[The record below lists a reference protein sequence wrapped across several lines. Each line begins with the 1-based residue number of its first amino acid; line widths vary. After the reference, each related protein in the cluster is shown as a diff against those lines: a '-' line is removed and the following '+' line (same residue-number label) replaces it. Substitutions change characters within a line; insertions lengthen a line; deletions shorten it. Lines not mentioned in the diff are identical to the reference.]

1 MGTLNIRNI
10 DYLLDDNIELSKKV
24 AGFLEFNDFD
34 KLIEGVNSDGL
45 FDKDEVIAVVSEE
58 KVKKLIK
65 TFKEMEEFIKK
76 SNIDQKSEFNNIESK
91 INEITEEINAFDPS
105 KLDQESLEALA
116 DLMKQKESWNDKKTK
131 IKLDCVKSE
140 KLLKMFNKVNIEMND
155 RRIDI
160 AKIKYSNKQKEIES
174 ELENVE
180 NKLTDNENQSNN
192 LSNKLG
198 ACNKEIEKIFE
209 ELKKISSKDGVLSD
223 EDQKK
228 QKNIFEKLNEKVAER
243 DGYEEEIASLEE
255 STQELKDKK
264 VDLEDRK
271 VKNAKNLKKQE
282 ENEQHIEDRISKF
295 EELAEKDNLTKIE
308 MGIFK
313 GIHDEIMYDPDI
325 KDAEKK
331 KLDEKYISN
340 SSVLNAPLDPSKIK
354 VSNGIK
360 KQKEVAKVSRIK
372 SRVAK
377 AKVSTLLFIQD
388 KFDKAVNQWTGFK
401 ANSVE
406 KKINKLEEKQ
416 RKIEE
421 KRTELEKM
429 RASLQNLYTNNPI
442 LDQEDV
448 SSARKM

>member
-1 MGTLNIRNI
+1 M
-10 DYLLDDNIELSKKV
+10 DSSYLIMLIDDNIELSKKV
-24 AGFLEFNDFD
+24 ENLSELDID
-34 KLIEGVNSDGL
+34 KITEEV
-45 FDKDEVIAVVSEE
+45 FQKDDLAKLTEE
-58 KVKKLIK
+58 KVTYLID
-65 TFKEMEEFIKK
+65 TFNEIENFIKK
-76 SNIDQKSEFNNIESK
+76 INNDQESKIKDNKSK
-91 INEITEEINAFDPS
+91 INEITEEINAFDS
-105 KLDQESLEALA
+105 SELDQESLENFSNLIKEKNR
-116 DLMKQKESWNDKKTK
+116 LQNEISKISQK
-131 IKLDCVKSE
+131 CVKRDNILTILNKAYSE
-140 KLLKMFNKVNIEMND
+140 IND

-160 AKIKYSNKQKEIES
+160 ANGKYSEEQKEIES

-180 NKLTDNENQSNN
+180 NKLTDNENQSND
-192 LSNKLG
+192 LSKKIG

-223 EDQKK
+223 EDQQKQNKK
-228 QKNIFEKLNEKVAER
+228 FVELNQKVAER
-243 DGYEEEIASLEE
+243 KEYEEEIDLLAE
-255 STQELKDKK
+255 TIQELEDQKA
-264 VDLEDRK
+264 DLKDRK
-271 VKNAKNLKKQE
+271 GKNDKNLKKQK
-282 ENEQHIEDRISKF
+282 ENKKHIEDRISKF
-295 EELAEKDNLTKIE
+295 EELAKKENLTKIE

-331 KLDEKYISN
+331 QLDKKYISN

-388 KFDKAVNQWTGFK
+388 KFDKAVNQWTEFK
-401 ANSVE
+401 ATSVE
-406 KKINKLEEKQ
+406 RKINKLEEKQ
-416 RKIEE
+416 TKIEE
-421 KRTELEKM
+421 KRKELENM
-429 RASLQNLYTNNPI
+429 RETLQNLYTNNPI

>member
-1 MGTLNIRNI
+1 MDSSYLNMLI
-10 DYLLDDNIELSKKV
+10 DDNIELSEKV
-24 AGFLEFNDFD
+24 ENLSTLDID
-34 KLIEGVNSDGL
+34 KITEEV
-45 FDKDEVIAVVSEE
+45 FQKDDLAKLTEE
-58 KVKKLIK
+58 KVTYLIE
-65 TFKEMEEFIKK
+65 TFNEIENFIKK
-76 SNIDQKSEFNNIESK
+76 INNDQESK
-91 INEITEEINAFDPS
+91 IKDNKSRINEITEEIRAFDPS
-105 KLDQESLEALA
+105 ELDQESLENFSNLIKEKNT
-116 DLMKQKESWNDKKTK
+116 LQNEISKIRQKCDKRDNILTILNKAY
-131 IKLDCVKSE
+131 SE
-140 KLLKMFNKVNIEMND
+140 IND

-160 AKIKYSNKQKEIES
+160 DNGKYSEEQQKIES
-174 ELENVE
+174 ELQNVE
-180 NKLTDNENQSNN
+180 KKLADNEKKSNE
-192 LSNKLG
+192 LSKKIG
-198 ACNKEIEKIFE
+198 ACNNEISEIFE
-209 ELKKISSKDGVLSD
+209 DLKKINSKEGVLSD

-228 QKNIFEKLNEKVAER
+228 QKNIFEKLNQKVVEKKE
-243 DGYEEEIASLEE
+243 YEEEIDLLEE
-255 STQELKDKK
+255 SAQKLEDQKA
-264 VDLEDRK
+264 DLEDRK
-271 VKNAKNLKKQE
+271 GKNDKNLKKQE
-282 ENEQHIEDRISKF
+282 ENKRHIENRISKF
-295 EELAEKDNLTKIE
+295 EELAEKENLTKIE

-331 KLDEKYISN
+331 RLDEKYISS

-406 KKINKLEEKQ
+406 KKINKLD
-416 RKIEE
+416 E
-421 KRTELEKM
+421 KRTKLEHMK
-429 RASLQNLYTNNPI
+429 ASLQNLYTNNPI

>member
-1 MGTLNIRNI
+1 MDNSYLNMLI
-10 DYLLDDNIELSKKV
+10 DDNIELSKKV
-24 AGFLEFNDFD
+24 ENLSKIDID
-34 KLIEGVNSDGL
+34 KITE
-45 FDKDEVIAVVSEE
+45 EVFQKADLAELTEE
-58 KVKKLIK
+58 KVADLIK
-65 TFKEMEEFIKK
+65 TFKKIENFIENK
-76 SNIDQKSEFNNIESK
+76 NNDQESK
-91 INEITEEINAFDPS
+91 IKNNKSRINEITEEIRAFDPS
-105 KLDQESLEALA
+105 ELDQESLENFSNLIKEKNT
-116 DLMKQKESWNDKKTK
+116 LQNEISKIRQKCDKRDNILTILNKAY
-131 IKLDCVKSE
+131 SE
-140 KLLKMFNKVNIEMND
+140 IND

-160 AKIKYSNKQKEIES
+160 DNGKYSEEQQKIES
-174 ELENVE
+174 ELQNVE
-180 NKLTDNENQSNN
+180 KKLADNEKKSNE
-192 LSNKLG
+192 LSKKIDV
-198 ACNKEIEKIFE
+198 CNNEISEIFE
-209 ELKKISSKDGVLSD
+209 DLKKINSKEGVLSD

-228 QKNIFEKLNEKVAER
+228 QKNIFEKLNQKVVEKKE
-243 DGYEEEIASLEE
+243 YEEEIDLLEE
-255 STQELKDKK
+255 SAQKLEDQKA
-264 VDLEDRK
+264 DLEDRK
-271 VKNAKNLKKQE
+271 GKNDKNLKKQE
-282 ENEQHIEDRISKF
+282 ENKRHIENRISKF
-295 EELAEKDNLTKIE
+295 EELAEKENLTKIE

-331 KLDEKYISN
+331 RLDEKYISS

-406 KKINKLEEKQ
+406 KKINKLD
-416 RKIEE
+416 E
-421 KRTELEKM
+421 KRTKLEHMK
-429 RASLQNLYTNNPI
+429 ASLQNLYTNNPI

>member
-1 MGTLNIRNI
+1 MDSSYLNMLI
-10 DYLLDDNIELSKKV
+10 DDNIELSEKV
-24 AGFLEFNDFD
+24 ENLSKPDID
-34 KLIEGVNSDGL
+34 KITEEV
-45 FDKDEVIAVVSEE
+45 FQKDDLAKLTEE
-58 KVKKLIK
+58 KVTYLIE
-65 TFKEMEEFIKK
+65 TFNEIENFIKK
-76 SNIDQKSEFNNIESK
+76 INNDQESK
-91 INEITEEINAFDPS
+91 IKDNKSRINEITEEIRAFDPS
-105 KLDQESLEALA
+105 ELDQESLENFSNLIKEKNT
-116 DLMKQKESWNDKKTK
+116 LQNEISKIRQKCDKRDNILTILNKAY
-131 IKLDCVKSE
+131 SE
-140 KLLKMFNKVNIEMND
+140 IND

-160 AKIKYSNKQKEIES
+160 DNGKYSEEQQKIES
-174 ELENVE
+174 ELQNVE
-180 NKLTDNENQSNN
+180 KKLADNEKKSNE
-192 LSNKLG
+192 LSKKIDV
-198 ACNKEIEKIFE
+198 CNNEISEIFE
-209 ELKKISSKDGVLSD
+209 DLKKINSKEGVLSD

-228 QKNIFEKLNEKVAER
+228 QKNIFEKLNQKVVEKKE
-243 DGYEEEIASLEE
+243 YEEEIDLLEE
-255 STQELKDKK
+255 SAQKLEDQKA
-264 VDLEDRK
+264 DLEDRK
-271 VKNAKNLKKQE
+271 GKNDKNLKKQE
-282 ENEQHIEDRISKF
+282 ENKKHIENRISKF

-421 KRTELEKM
+421 KRKELENM

>member
-1 MGTLNIRNI
+1 MDNSYLNMLI
-10 DYLLDDNIELSKKV
+10 DDNIELSKKV
-24 AGFLEFNDFD
+24 ENLSKLDID
-34 KLIEGVNSDGL
+34 KITE
-45 FDKDEVIAVVSEE
+45 EVFQKADLAELTEE
-58 KVKKLIK
+58 KVADLIK
-65 TFKEMEEFIKK
+65 IFEEIENFIENK
-76 SNIDQKSEFNNIESK
+76 NNDQKSKIKDNESR
-91 INEITEEINAFDPS
+91 INEITEEIKAFDPS
-105 KLDQESLEALA
+105 ELDQESLENFSNL
-116 DLMKQKESWNDKKTK
+116 
-131 IKLDCVKSE
+131 IKGKNSLQNETLEIRKNCVKRQNILNILNKAYSE
-140 KLLKMFNKVNIEMND
+140 IND

-160 AKIKYSNKQKEIES
+160 DNGKYSEEQQKIES
-174 ELENVE
+174 ELQNVE
-180 NKLTDNENQSNN
+180 KKLADNEKKSNE
-192 LSNKLG
+192 LSKKIG

-209 ELKKISSKDGVLSD
+209 DLKKINSKEGVLSD

-228 QKNIFEKLNEKVAER
+228 QKNIFEKLNQKVVEKKQ
-243 DGYEEEIASLEE
+243 YEEEKDSLAE
-255 STQELKDKK
+255 TIQELEDKK
-264 VDLEDRK
+264 VDLEEKK

-282 ENEQHIEDRISKF
+282 ENEKHIENRISKF
-295 EELAEKDNLTKIE
+295 EKLAEKENLTKIE

-331 KLDEKYISN
+331 RLDEKYISN
-340 SSVLNAPLDPSKIK
+340 SSVLNATLDPSKIK

-421 KRTELEKM
+421 KRTELENM

>member
-1 MGTLNIRNI
+1 MDNSYLNMLI
-10 DYLLDDNIELSKKV
+10 DDNIELSEKV
-24 AGFLEFNDFD
+24 ENLSKLDID
-34 KLIEGVNSDGL
+34 KITEEV
-45 FDKDEVIAVVSEE
+45 FQKDDLAKLTEE
-58 KVKKLIK
+58 KVTYLIE
-65 TFKEMEEFIKK
+65 TFNEIENFIKK
-76 SNIDQKSEFNNIESK
+76 INNDQESK
-91 INEITEEINAFDPS
+91 IKDNKSRINEITEEIRAFDPS
-105 KLDQESLEALA
+105 ELDQESLENFSNLIKEKNT
-116 DLMKQKESWNDKKTK
+116 LQNEISKIRQKCDKRDNILTILNKAY
-131 IKLDCVKSE
+131 SE
-140 KLLKMFNKVNIEMND
+140 IND

-160 AKIKYSNKQKEIES
+160 DNGKYSEEQQKIES
-174 ELENVE
+174 ELQNVE
-180 NKLTDNENQSNN
+180 KKLADNEKKSNE
-192 LSNKLG
+192 LSKKIG

-209 ELKKISSKDGVLSD
+209 DLKKINSKEGVLSD

-228 QKNIFEKLNEKVAER
+228 QKDIFEKLNQKVVEKKE
-243 DGYEEEIASLEE
+243 YEEEIDLLEE
-255 STQELKDKK
+255 SAQKLEDQKA
-264 VDLEDRK
+264 DLEDRK
-271 VKNAKNLKKQE
+271 GKNDKNLKKQE
-282 ENEQHIEDRISKF
+282 ENKKHIENRISKF

-331 KLDEKYISN
+331 QLDEKYISN
-340 SSVLNAPLDPSKIK
+340 SSVLNATFDPSKIK

-421 KRTELEKM
+421 KRTELENM

>member
-1 MGTLNIRNI
+1 MDSSYLNMLI
-10 DYLLDDNIELSKKV
+10 DDNIELSEKV
-24 AGFLEFNDFD
+24 EKLSQLDID
-34 KLIEGVNSDGL
+34 KITEEV
-45 FDKDEVIAVVSEE
+45 FQKDDLAKLTEE
-58 KVKKLIK
+58 KVTYLIE
-65 TFKEMEEFIKK
+65 TFNEIENFIKK
-76 SNIDQKSEFNNIESK
+76 INNDQESK
-91 INEITEEINAFDPS
+91 IKDNKSRINEITEEIRAFDPS
-105 KLDQESLEALA
+105 ELDQESLENFSNLIKEKNT
-116 DLMKQKESWNDKKTK
+116 LQNEISKIRQKCDKRDNILTILNKAY
-131 IKLDCVKSE
+131 SE
-140 KLLKMFNKVNIEMND
+140 IND

-160 AKIKYSNKQKEIES
+160 DNGKYSEEQQKIES
-174 ELENVE
+174 ELQNVE
-180 NKLTDNENQSNN
+180 KKLADNEKKSNE
-192 LSNKLG
+192 LSKKIDV
-198 ACNKEIEKIFE
+198 CNNEISEIFE
-209 ELKKISSKDGVLSD
+209 DLKKINSKEGVLSD

-228 QKNIFEKLNEKVAER
+228 QKNIFEKLNQKVVEKKE
-243 DGYEEEIASLEE
+243 YEEEIDLLEE
-255 STQELKDKK
+255 SAQKLEDQKA
-264 VDLEDRK
+264 DLEDRK
-271 VKNAKNLKKQE
+271 GKNDKNLKKQE
-282 ENEQHIEDRISKF
+282 ENKKHIENRISKF

-325 KDAEKK
+325 KDVEKK

-388 KFDKAVNQWTGFK
+388 KFDKAVNQWTEFK

-416 RKIEE
+416 KKINE
-421 KRTELEKM
+421 KRTELEEM

-448 SSARKM
+448 PSARKM

>member
-1 MGTLNIRNI
+1 MDNSYLNMLI
-10 DYLLDDNIELSKKV
+10 DDNIELSEKV
-24 AGFLEFNDFD
+24 EKLSKLDID
-34 KLIEGVNSDGL
+34 KITEEV
-45 FDKDEVIAVVSEE
+45 FQKDDLAKLTEE
-58 KVKKLIK
+58 KVTYLIE
-65 TFKEMEEFIKK
+65 TFNEIENFIKK
-76 SNIDQKSEFNNIESK
+76 INNDQESK
-91 INEITEEINAFDPS
+91 IKDNKSRINEITEEIRAFDPS
-105 KLDQESLEALA
+105 ELDQESLENFSNLIKEKNT
-116 DLMKQKESWNDKKTK
+116 LQNEISKIRQKCDKRDNILTILNKAY
-131 IKLDCVKSE
+131 SE
-140 KLLKMFNKVNIEMND
+140 IND

-160 AKIKYSNKQKEIES
+160 DNGKYSEEQQKIES

-180 NKLTDNENQSNN
+180 NKLTDNENQSND
-192 LSNKLG
+192 LSKKIG

-223 EDQKK
+223 EDQQKQNKK
-228 QKNIFEKLNEKVAER
+228 FVELNQKVAER
-243 DGYEEEIASLEE
+243 KEYEEEIDLLEE
-255 STQELKDKK
+255 SAQKLEDQKADLKD
-264 VDLEDRK
+264 RK
-271 VKNAKNLKKQE
+271 AKNDKNLKKQK
-282 ENEQHIEDRISKF
+282 ENKKHIEDRISKF
-295 EELAEKDNLTKIE
+295 EELAGKENLTKIE

-331 KLDEKYISN
+331 RLDEKYIGN
-340 SSVLNAPLDPSKIK
+340 SSVLDATLDPSKIK

-421 KRTELEKM
+421 KRTELENM

>member
-1 MGTLNIRNI
+1 MDSSYLNMLI
-10 DYLLDDNIELSKKV
+10 DDNIELSEKV
-24 AGFLEFNDFD
+24 EKLSNLDID
-34 KLIEGVNSDGL
+34 KITEEV
-45 FDKDEVIAVVSEE
+45 FQKDDLAKLTEE
-58 KVKKLIK
+58 KVTYLIE
-65 TFKEMEEFIKK
+65 TFNEIENFIKK
-76 SNIDQKSEFNNIESK
+76 INNDQESK
-91 INEITEEINAFDPS
+91 IKDNKSRINEITEEIRAFDPS
-105 KLDQESLEALA
+105 ELDQESLENFSNLIKEKNT
-116 DLMKQKESWNDKKTK
+116 LQNEISKIRQKCDKRDNILTILNKAY
-131 IKLDCVKSE
+131 SE
-140 KLLKMFNKVNIEMND
+140 IND

-160 AKIKYSNKQKEIES
+160 DNGKYSEEQQKIES
-174 ELENVE
+174 ELQNVE
-180 NKLTDNENQSNN
+180 KKLADNEKKSNE
-192 LSNKLG
+192 LSKKIDV
-198 ACNKEIEKIFE
+198 CNNEISEIFE
-209 ELKKISSKDGVLSD
+209 DLKKINSKEGVLSD

-228 QKNIFEKLNEKVAER
+228 QKNIFEKLNQKVVEKKE
-243 DGYEEEIASLEE
+243 YEEEIDLLEE
-255 STQELKDKK
+255 SAQKLEDQKA
-264 VDLEDRK
+264 DLEDRK
-271 VKNAKNLKKQE
+271 GKNDKNLKKSE
-282 ENEQHIEDRISKF
+282 ENKKHIENRISKF

-325 KDAEKK
+325 KDVEKK

-388 KFDKAVNQWTGFK
+388 KFDKAVNQWTEFK

-416 RKIEE
+416 KKINE
-421 KRTELEKM
+421 KRTELEEM

-448 SSARKM
+448 PSARKM

>member
-1 MGTLNIRNI
+1 MDSSYLNMLI
-10 DYLLDDNIELSKKV
+10 DDNIELSKKV
-24 AGFLEFNDFD
+24 EKLSKLDID
-34 KLIEGVNSDGL
+34 KITEEV
-45 FDKDEVIAVVSEE
+45 FQKDDLAKLTEE
-58 KVKKLIK
+58 KVTYLIE
-65 TFKEMEEFIKK
+65 TFNEIENFIKK
-76 SNIDQKSEFNNIESK
+76 INNDQESK
-91 INEITEEINAFDPS
+91 IKDNKSRINEITEEIRAFDPS
-105 KLDQESLEALA
+105 ELDQESLENFSNLIKEKNT
-116 DLMKQKESWNDKKTK
+116 LQNEISKIRQKCDKRDNILTILNKAY
-131 IKLDCVKSE
+131 SE
-140 KLLKMFNKVNIEMND
+140 IND

-160 AKIKYSNKQKEIES
+160 DNGKYSEEQQKIES
-174 ELENVE
+174 ELQNVE
-180 NKLTDNENQSNN
+180 KKLADNEKKSNE
-192 LSNKLG
+192 LSKKIDV
-198 ACNKEIEKIFE
+198 CNNEISEIFE
-209 ELKKISSKDGVLSD
+209 DLKKINSKEGVLSD

-228 QKNIFEKLNEKVAER
+228 QKNIFEKLNQKVVEKKE
-243 DGYEEEIASLEE
+243 YEEEIDLLEE
-255 STQELKDKK
+255 SAQKLEDQKA
-264 VDLEDRK
+264 DLEDRK
-271 VKNAKNLKKQE
+271 GKNDKNLKKQE
-282 ENEQHIEDRISKF
+282 ENKKHIENRISKF

-325 KDAEKK
+325 KDVEKK

-388 KFDKAVNQWTGFK
+388 KFDKAVNQWTEFK

-416 RKIEE
+416 KKINE
-421 KRTELEKM
+421 KRTELEEM

-448 SSARKM
+448 PSARKM

>member
-1 MGTLNIRNI
+1 MDSSYLNMLI
-10 DYLLDDNIELSKKV
+10 DDNIELSEKV
-24 AGFLEFNDFD
+24 EKLSNLDID
-34 KLIEGVNSDGL
+34 KITEEV
-45 FDKDEVIAVVSEE
+45 FQKDDLAKLTEE
-58 KVKKLIK
+58 KVTYLIE
-65 TFKEMEEFIKK
+65 TFNEIENFIKK
-76 SNIDQKSEFNNIESK
+76 INNDQESK
-91 INEITEEINAFDPS
+91 IKDNKSRINEITEEIRAFDPS
-105 KLDQESLEALA
+105 ELDQESLENFSNLIKEKNT
-116 DLMKQKESWNDKKTK
+116 LQNEISKIRQKCDKRDNILTILNKAY
-131 IKLDCVKSE
+131 SE
-140 KLLKMFNKVNIEMND
+140 IND

-160 AKIKYSNKQKEIES
+160 DNGKYSEEQQKIES
-174 ELENVE
+174 ELQNVE
-180 NKLTDNENQSNN
+180 KKLADNEKKSNE
-192 LSNKLG
+192 LSKKIDV
-198 ACNKEIEKIFE
+198 CNNEISEIFE
-209 ELKKISSKDGVLSD
+209 DLKKINSKEGVLSD

-228 QKNIFEKLNEKVAER
+228 QKNIFEKLNQKVVEKKE
-243 DGYEEEIASLEE
+243 YEEEIDLLEE
-255 STQELKDKK
+255 SAQKLEDQKA
-264 VDLEDRK
+264 DLEDRK
-271 VKNAKNLKKQE
+271 GKNDKNLKKQE
-282 ENEQHIEDRISKF
+282 ENKKHIKNRISKF

-325 KDAEKK
+325 KDVEKK

-388 KFDKAVNQWTGFK
+388 KFDKAVNQWTEFK

-416 RKIEE
+416 KKINE
-421 KRTELEKM
+421 KRTELEEM

-448 SSARKM
+448 PSARKM

>member
-1 MGTLNIRNI
+1 MDSSYLNKLI
-10 DYLLDDNIELSKKV
+10 DDNIELSEKV
-24 AGFLEFNDFD
+24 EKLSKLDID
-34 KLIEGVNSDGL
+34 KITEEV
-45 FDKDEVIAVVSEE
+45 FQKDDLAKLTEE
-58 KVKKLIK
+58 KVTYLIE
-65 TFKEMEEFIKK
+65 TFNEIENFIKK
-76 SNIDQKSEFNNIESK
+76 INNDQESK
-91 INEITEEINAFDPS
+91 IKDNKSRINEITEEIRAFDPS
-105 KLDQESLEALA
+105 ELDQESLENFSNLIKEKNT
-116 DLMKQKESWNDKKTK
+116 LQNEISKIRQKCDKRDNILTILNKAY
-131 IKLDCVKSE
+131 SE
-140 KLLKMFNKVNIEMND
+140 IND

-160 AKIKYSNKQKEIES
+160 DNGKYSEEQQKIES
-174 ELENVE
+174 ELQNVE
-180 NKLTDNENQSNN
+180 KKLADNEKKSNE
-192 LSNKLG
+192 LSKKIDV
-198 ACNKEIEKIFE
+198 CNNEISEIFE
-209 ELKKISSKDGVLSD
+209 DLKKINSKEGVLSD

-228 QKNIFEKLNEKVAER
+228 QKNIFEKLNQKVVEKKE
-243 DGYEEEIASLEE
+243 YEEEIDLLEE
-255 STQELKDKK
+255 SAQKLEDQKA
-264 VDLEDRK
+264 DLEDRK
-271 VKNAKNLKKQE
+271 GKNDKNLKKQE
-282 ENEQHIEDRISKF
+282 ENKKHIENRISKF

-325 KDAEKK
+325 KDVEKK

-388 KFDKAVNQWTGFK
+388 KFDKAVNQWTEFK

-416 RKIEE
+416 KKINE
-421 KRTELEKM
+421 KRTELEEM

-448 SSARKM
+448 PSARKM

>member
-1 MGTLNIRNI
+1 MDSSYLNMLI
-10 DYLLDDNIELSKKV
+10 DDNIELSEKV
-24 AGFLEFNDFD
+24 EKLSKLDID
-34 KLIEGVNSDGL
+34 KITEEV
-45 FDKDEVIAVVSEE
+45 FQKDDLAKLTEE
-58 KVKKLIK
+58 KVTYLIE
-65 TFKEMEEFIKK
+65 TFNEIENFIKK
-76 SNIDQKSEFNNIESK
+76 INNDQESK
-91 INEITEEINAFDPS
+91 IKDNKSRINEITEEIRAFDPS
-105 KLDQESLEALA
+105 ELDQESLENFSNLIKEKNT
-116 DLMKQKESWNDKKTK
+116 LQNEISKIRQKCDKRDNILTILNKAY
-131 IKLDCVKSE
+131 SE
-140 KLLKMFNKVNIEMND
+140 IND

-160 AKIKYSNKQKEIES
+160 DNGKYSEEQQKIES
-174 ELENVE
+174 ELQNVE
-180 NKLTDNENQSNN
+180 KKLADNEKKSNE
-192 LSNKLG
+192 LSKKIDV
-198 ACNKEIEKIFE
+198 CNNEISEIFE
-209 ELKKISSKDGVLSD
+209 DLKKINSKEGVLSD

-228 QKNIFEKLNEKVAER
+228 QKNIFEKLNQKVVEKKE
-243 DGYEEEIASLEE
+243 YEEEIDLLEE
-255 STQELKDKK
+255 SAQKLEDQKA
-264 VDLEDRK
+264 DLEDRK
-271 VKNAKNLKKQE
+271 GKNDKNLKKQE
-282 ENEQHIEDRISKF
+282 ENKKHIENRISKF

-325 KDAEKK
+325 KDVEKK

-388 KFDKAVNQWTGFK
+388 KFDKAVNQWTEFK

-416 RKIEE
+416 KKINE
-421 KRTELEKM
+421 KRTELEEM

-448 SSARKM
+448 PSARKM

>member
-1 MGTLNIRNI
+1 MDNSSLNMLI
-10 DYLLDDNIELSKKV
+10 DDNIELSKKV
-24 AGFLEFNDFD
+24 ENLSKLDID
-34 KLIEGVNSDGL
+34 KITE
-45 FDKDEVIAVVSEE
+45 EVFQKADLAELTEE
-58 KVKKLIK
+58 KVADLIK
-65 TFKEMEEFIKK
+65 TFKKIENFIENK
-76 SNIDQKSEFNNIESK
+76 NNDQESK
-91 INEITEEINAFDPS
+91 IKNNKSRINEITEEIRAFDPS
-105 KLDQESLEALA
+105 ELDQESLENFSNLIKEKNT
-116 DLMKQKESWNDKKTK
+116 LQNEISKIRQKCDKRDNILTILNKAY
-131 IKLDCVKSE
+131 SE
-140 KLLKMFNKVNIEMND
+140 IND

-160 AKIKYSNKQKEIES
+160 DNGKYSEEQQKIES
-174 ELENVE
+174 ELQNVE
-180 NKLTDNENQSNN
+180 KKLADNEKKSNE
-192 LSNKLG
+192 LSKKIDV
-198 ACNKEIEKIFE
+198 CNNEISEIFE
-209 ELKKISSKDGVLSD
+209 DLKKINSKEGVLSD

-228 QKNIFEKLNEKVAER
+228 QKNIFEKLNQKVVEKKE
-243 DGYEEEIASLEE
+243 YEEEIDLLEE
-255 STQELKDKK
+255 SAQKLEDQKA
-264 VDLEDRK
+264 DLEDRK
-271 VKNAKNLKKQE
+271 GKNDKNLKKQE
-282 ENEQHIEDRISKF
+282 ENKRHIENRISKF
-295 EELAEKDNLTKIE
+295 EELAEKENLTKIE

-331 KLDEKYISN
+331 RLDEKYISS

-406 KKINKLEEKQ
+406 KKINKLD
-416 RKIEE
+416 E
-421 KRTELEKM
+421 KRTKLEHMK
-429 RASLQNLYTNNPI
+429 ASLQNLYTNNPI